1 MSCELNLAW
10 LLHAS
15 LVVSIHCAGVYGM
28 VGSTSDV
35 RNARVQTVLCQA
47 PHLTLGSRAVPY
59 EYNALAY
66 ICAREGWGGTSTDGH
81 LSVRLKLLWMVI
93 FSRTTK
99 SMNQKGLSPQ

>member
-1 MSCELNLAW
+1 VIRVRNKKANDLVLRQGSISEKNKSTSRWEMSCKLDLAW

-15 LVVSIHCAGVYGM
+15 LVVSINCAGVYGM

-35 RNARVQTVLCQA
+35 RNARVQTALCQA

-66 ICAREGWGGTSTDGH
+66 ICAREG
-81 LSVRLKLLWMVI
+81 
-93 FSRTTK
+93 
-99 SMNQKGLSPQ
+99 